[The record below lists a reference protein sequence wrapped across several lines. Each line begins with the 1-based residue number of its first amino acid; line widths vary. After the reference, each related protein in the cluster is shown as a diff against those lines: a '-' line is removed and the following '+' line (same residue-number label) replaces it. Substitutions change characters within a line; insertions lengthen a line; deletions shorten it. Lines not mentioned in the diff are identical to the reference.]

1 MLEIGTGPICLLSI
15 NAVNAGA
22 KHVVAL
28 EASRPSH
35 WRAKKFV
42 EAIGMSHKIDI
53 VHGYS
58 KRIPVELFKKPGV
71 VIHEIIGDF
80 ASQEG

>member
-35 WRAKKFV
+35 CRAKKFV

-58 KRIPVELFKKPGV
+58 KRIPVELFKKPEV